1 MQVDEQPVKEEE
13 KQVGEVGKQG
23 KDIKPESNKEPLSI
37 QNASRLLPEELA
49 HLKTSK
55 SINGAA
61 VYEPVYKNGGM
72 RRALGVTVVHKI
84 NNDINSFI
92 QLNDIA
98 EGKGKDNEV
107 LASANIETPKDDM
120 NMVD

>member
-13 KQVGEVGKQG
+13 EQVGEVQKQG
-23 KDIKPESNKEPLSI
+23 KDTKPENNKEPLSI
-37 QNASRLLPEELA
+37 QNFSRLLPEELA
-49 HLKTSK
+49 HLKTNK
-55 SINGAA
+55 NTNGTT

-72 RRALGVTVVHKI
+72 RRAFGVTVVHK
-84 NNDINSFI
+84 NNDANSFI
-92 QLNDIA
+92 QLNDST

-107 LASANIETPKDDM
+107 LTSSNTEVPKDDM